1 MNLKEMIENRIE
13 ENNVLIKELE
23 DENDGM
29 KIKMFDYYFTR
40 YVENRGEI
48 KTRREENEFLKE
60 LLVEIRIHSNID
72 DNILLK

>member
-29 KIKMFDYYFTR
+29 RYHYTR
-40 YVENRGEI
+40 YIENCGEI
-48 KTRREENEFLKE
+48 RIRREENEFLKD

>member
-13 ENNVLIKELE
+13 ENNILIKELE

-29 KIKMFDYYFTR
+29 RYHYTR
-40 YVENRGEI
+40 YIENRREI
-48 KTRREENEFLKE
+48 KTRREENKFLKE
-60 LLVEIRIHSNID
+60 LLIEIRIHSNID

>member
-1 MNLKEMIENRIE
+1 
-13 ENNVLIKELE
+13 
-23 DENDGM
+23 
-29 KIKMFDYYFTR
+29 MFDYYFTR

-48 KTRREENEFLKE
+48 RIRREENEFLKD